1 MKKNELSVL
10 VEEFESLSNIKDKSE
25 RLEATKKIKHRLL
38 KVIVSPNTDQD
49 DKEIYI
55 SILQKLSFN

>member
-38 KVIVSPNTDQD
+38 KVIVSPTTDQD